1 MGAPSASGGAPYEFP
16 GSRTLS
22 SLTMGRPI
30 VKRLN
35 VVLCVV
41 VLSAATPAAAGI
53 GARNGEIGF
62 DFGYA
67 DFDNDLAGKNG
78 ARVAVRG
85 GYHFTDWFQIEGE
98 SVAMGTT
105 ETAAGTEIDTTIA
118 AFLVNGV
125 FNFHPGHGSAVPYV
139 LGGLGFATVR
149 ERLTPG
155 ERLDDTGGASQLA
168 AGGRFFF
175 GSRKQVA
182 LRLEAGLMWHKTSDP
197 IAPGRTFV
205 EKSLT
210 AGFTWK
216 IGNDT

>member
-1 MGAPSASGGAPYEFP
+1 MKRLPVI
-16 GSRTLS
+16 L
-22 SLTMGRPI
+22 SLTALL
-30 VKRLN
+30 V
-35 VVLCVV
+35 
-41 VLSAATPAAAGI
+41 AAPAAAGI

-78 ARVAVRG
+78 ARVTLRG

-105 ETAAGTEIDTTIA
+105 ETSAGIEIDTTIA

-125 FNFHPGHGSAVPYV
+125 FDFHPGRGSVAPYV
-139 LGGLGFATVR
+139 LGGLGLATVR
-149 ERLTPG
+149 VRLTPG
-155 ERLDDTGGASQLA
+155 ERLEDTGGASQLA
-168 AGGRFFF
+168 GGGRFFF
-175 GSRKQVA
+175 GARKQVA

-205 EKSLT
+205 EKNLT
-210 AGFTWK
+210 AGFTWR
-216 IGNDT
+216 IGNGT